1 MSPSVS
7 AERARRSL
15 PIVGNPSKRAAI
27 PPTSPFLPS
36 SPLLL
41 SAQSI
46 SKTHGLRTLFRAVSI
61 SIAEG
66 ERVGL
71 IGPNG
76 AGKSTLLKLLAGIG
90 GEVGEHKPDSGTIT
104 LAKGLRSVY
113 VPQMDVF
120 DDGVTSRDVVTAAA
134 LAGGITAGVHDHHEA
149 EIVGDVILS
158 KIGFDEKHCTTLAN
172 NLSGGWKKRLSIARG
187 LASCGGEPDLLMLDE
202 PTNHLD
208 LEGIDWLEELLLHPP
223 TSNRNFSSVFVT
235 HDRVFL
241 ENVATRVIELSAAYP
256 QGTLSV
262 QGNYSEF
269 LRRKEEFLAGQ
280 ARAEQ
285 ALAQQVK
292 KDLDWLSRKPEARR
306 TKSKSKIF
314 ASYDRQDELADL
326 KTRNL
331 AGGGGGARVDF
342 TGTGR
347 KTRKFIEAK
356 GISYSFPM
364 QHSGGEAGTTEASRR
379 TLFKDVDIQLGAG
392 DCLGL
397 LGPNGSGKTTLIRV
411 LTGEL
416 EPDTGSINLSEP
428 KPRVVVFSQHRKDFD
443 PAMYLEEA
451 LCSVGDVVRF
461 QGMAMHIT
469 AWSRRFL
476 FRDEQLVQPVG
487 SLSGGELARVHI
499 ARIMLEP
506 ADVLVLDEP
515 TNVLDIPTLQVLEEA
530 LEDFPGALVLV
541 THDRAM
547 LSRLSTEV
555 LSLDG
560 KGGAKIYAH
569 LDQALAAQIAAEKAE
584 QLAAKKASA
593 AAQPAAPA
601 QSSSKKKLSYNEQRE
616 FDGMEKKIHT
626 AEELVTKAERTVND
640 PATMS
645 NHIAM
650 SEACQALE
658 AAQAEVAKL
667 YARWE
672 ELESKTR

>member
-1 MSPSVS
+1 M
-7 AERARRSL
+7 RGKWGLARW
-15 PIVGNPSKRAAI
+15 VGARGWVGGV
-27 PPTSPFLPS
+27 LWW
-36 SPLLL
+36 PLLL

-46 SKTHGLRTLFRAVSI
+46 SKTHGLRTLFRGVSL
-61 SIAEG
+61 SIDEG
-66 ERVGL
+66 ERVGF

-76 AGKSTLLKLLAGIG
+76 AGKSTLMKLLAGIG
-90 GEVGEHKPDSGTIT
+90 GEVGEHKPDAGTIT
-104 LAKGLRSVY
+104 LAKGLRCVY
-113 VPQMDVF
+113 VEQMEVF
-120 DDGVTSRDVVTAAA
+120 ADEIDGRAMTSRDVVTEAAM
-134 LAGGITAGVHDHHEA
+134 LGGIAAGVHDHHEA

-158 KIGFDEKHCTTLAN
+158 KIGFDEKHCTTAAN
-172 NLSGGWKKRLSIARG
+172 ALSGGWKKRLSIARA
-187 LASCGGEPDLLMLDE
+187 LASCGGEPDLLLLDE

-208 LEGIDWLEELLLHPP
+208 LEGIEWLEELLLHPP
-223 TSNRNFSSVFVT
+223 MSNRGFSSVFVT

-241 ENVATRVIELSAAYP
+241 ENVATRVIELSGAYP

-262 QGNYSEF
+262 QGNYTEF

-285 ALAQQVK
+285 ALANQVK

-314 ASYDRQDELADL
+314 ASYDRQDELAEL
-326 KTRNL
+326 KTRNAA
-331 AGGGGGARVDF
+331 AGSGGARVDF

-347 KTRKFIEAK
+347 KTRKFIEGKGLAK
-356 GISYSFPM
+356 AM
-364 QHSGGEAGTTEASRR
+364 GEPGRV
-379 TLFKDVDIQLGAG
+379 LFRDVDCELGAG

-416 EPDTGSINLSEP
+416 EPDAGTIRLSEP
-428 KPRVVVFSQHRKDFD
+428 KPRVVVFSQHRKEFE
-443 PAMYLEEA
+443 PSMFLEEA

-476 FRDEQLVQPVG
+476 FRDEQLVQPVA

-515 TNVLDIPTLQVLEEA
+515 TNDLDIPTLQVLEEA

-547 LSRLSTEV
+547 LGRLATEV
-555 LSLDG
+555 LALDG
-560 KGGAKIYAH
+560 KGGARMFAH
-569 LDQALAAQIAAEKAE
+569 LDQALAAIAAAEKAE
-584 QLAAKKASA
+584 LAAAKRAWA
-593 AAQPAAPA
+593 AAQASANGVAAGSGSVP
-601 QSSSKKKLSYNEQRE
+601 STKKKLSYNEQRE
-616 FDGMEKKIHT
+616 FEGIEKRIHA
-626 AEELVTKAERTVND
+626 AEGEASEAEKRVND
-640 PATMS
+640 PGVMGDHRKMT
-645 NHIAM
+645 
-650 SEACQALE
+650 EACHELE
-658 AAQAEVAKL
+658 RAQGEVARL

-672 ELESKTR
+672 ELEGKVR

>member
-1 MSPSVS
+1 M
-7 AERARRSL
+7 
-15 PIVGNPSKRAAI
+15 
-27 PPTSPFLPS
+27 
-36 SPLLL
+36 LL

-46 SKTHGLRTLFRAVSI
+46 SKTHGLRALFSGVSL

-76 AGKSTLLKLLAGIG
+76 AGKSTLMKMLAGIG
-90 GEVGEHKPDSGTIT
+90 GQVGEHKPDAGTIT
-104 LAKGLRSVY
+104 LAKGLRAVY
-113 VPQMDVF
+113 VPQMESF
-120 DDGVTSRDVVTAAA
+120 DEREDGKPINARDVVTDAAM
-134 LAGGITAGVHDHHEA
+134 AGGIAAGLHDHHEA
-149 EIVGDVILS
+149 QIVGDVILS
-158 KIGFDEKHCTTLAN
+158 KIGFDEQHCITPAN
-172 NLSGGWKKRLSIARG
+172 ALSGGWRKRLSIARA

-208 LEGIDWLEELLLHPP
+208 IEGIDWLEELLLHPP
-223 TSNRNFSSVFVT
+223 TSSRSFSSVFVT

-241 ENVATRVIELSAAYP
+241 ENVATRVIELSGAYP

-269 LRRKEEFLAGQ
+269 LRRKGEFLEGQ
-280 ARAEQ
+280 AKQEQ

-292 KDLDWLSRKPEARR
+292 KDLEWLSRKPEARR

-314 ASYDRQDELADL
+314 ASYDRQDELAVL
-326 KTRNL
+326 KNRNAA
-331 AGGGGGARVDF
+331 AGTGGARVDF

-347 KTRKFIEAK
+347 KTRKFIEGKALSK
-356 GISYSFPM
+356 ALGQPP
-364 QHSGGEAGTTEASRR
+364 R
-379 TLFKDVDIQLGAG
+379 TLFRDVDVALGAG

-416 EPDTGSINLSEP
+416 KPDTGEIKLSEP
-428 KPRVVVFSQHRKDFD
+428 KPRVVVFSQHRVDFD

-451 LCSVGDVVRF
+451 LCPVGDQVRF

-515 TNVLDIPTLQVLEEA
+515 TNDLDIPTLEVLEEA

-547 LSRLSTEV
+547 LGRLATEV

-560 KGGAKIYAH
+560 KGGAKMFAH

-584 QLAAKKASA
+584 QAAAKKLATAAQQAANLA
-593 AAQPAAPA
+593 AAP
-601 QSSSKKKLSYNEQRE
+601 STGKKKLSYNQQRE
-616 FDGMEKKIHT
+616 FDGMEKKIHA
-626 AEELVTKAERTVND
+626 AEHVVIEAEKRVND
-640 PATMS
+640 PSVMADHRQMTD
-645 NHIAM
+645 
-650 SEACQALE
+650 ACHDLE
-658 AAQAEVAKL
+658 AAHGEVATL

-672 ELESKTR
+672 DLESKTQ

>member
-1 MSPSVS
+1 M
-7 AERARRSL
+7 
-15 PIVGNPSKRAAI
+15 
-27 PPTSPFLPS
+27 
-36 SPLLL
+36 LL

-76 AGKSTLLKLLAGIG
+76 AGKSTLLKLLAGGGGVG
-90 GEVGEHKPDSGTIT
+90 GEVGEHEPDAGTIT
-104 LAKGLRSVY
+104 LAKGLRAVY

-120 DDGVTSRDVVTAAA
+120 ADGLTAHDIVTAAA

-149 EIVGDVILS
+149 EIVGDIILS
-158 KIGFDEKHCTTLAN
+158 KIGFDEKHCTTPAN
-172 NLSGGWKKRLSIARG
+172 ALSGGWKKRLSIARG
-187 LASCGGEPDLLMLDE
+187 LATCGGEPDLLMLDE

-280 ARAEQ
+280 QRAEQ

-326 KTRNL
+326 KVRNA

-347 KTRKFIEAK
+347 KTRKFIDAK
-356 GISYSFPM
+356 NLSKSLGDPPRI
-364 QHSGGEAGTTEASRR
+364 
-379 TLFKDVDIQLGAG
+379 LFQDVDIQLGAG

-416 EPDTGSINLSEP
+416 EPDTGTINLSEP
-428 KPRVVVFSQHRKDFD
+428 KPRVVVFSQHRKGFD
-443 PAMYLEEA
+443 PSMYLEEA

-461 QGMAMHIT
+461 QGMVMHIT

-515 TNVLDIPTLQVLEEA
+515 TNDLDIPTLQVLEEA

-560 KGGAKIYAH
+560 NGGAKVYAH
-569 LDQALAAQIAAEKAE
+569 LDQALAAQIAAEKAA
-584 QLAAKKASA
+584 QQAAKKASI
-593 AAQPAAPA
+593 AAQPAPAAP
-601 QSSSKKKLSYNEQRE
+601 SSKKKLSYHEQRE
-616 FDGMEKKIHT
+616 FDGIEKKIHT
-626 AEELVTKAERTVND
+626 AEEAVTKAERIVND
-640 PATMS
+640 PATMAS
-645 NHIAM
+645 HVAM
-650 SEACQALE
+650 TNACHTLE

-672 ELESKTR
+672 ELESKIR

>member
-1 MSPSVS
+1 M
-7 AERARRSL
+7 
-15 PIVGNPSKRAAI
+15 
-27 PPTSPFLPS
+27 
-36 SPLLL
+36 LL

-46 SKTHGLRTLFRAVSI
+46 SKTHGLRKLFHGVSL
-61 SIAEG
+61 SIDEG
-66 ERVGL
+66 ERVGF

-76 AGKSTLLKLLAGIG
+76 AGKSTLMKLLAGIG
-90 GEVGEHKPDSGTIT
+90 GEVGEHKPDEGAIT
-104 LAKGLRSVY
+104 LAKGSRCVY
-113 VPQMDVF
+113 VPQMEVF
-120 DDGVTSRDVVTAAA
+120 EDGMTSREVVTEAAA
-134 LAGGITAGVHDHHEA
+134 AGGIAAGVHDHHEA

-158 KIGFDEKHCTTLAN
+158 RIGFDEKHCITLAN
-172 NLSGGWKKRLSIARG
+172 NLSGGWKKRLSIARA
-187 LASCGGEPDLLMLDE
+187 LASCGGEPDLLLLDE

-208 LEGIDWLEELLLHPP
+208 LEGIDWLEELLLRPP
-223 TSNRNFSSVFVT
+223 TQNRNFSSVFVT

-241 ENVATRVIELSAAYP
+241 ENVATRVIELSGAYP

-262 QGNYSEF
+262 QGNYTEF

-280 ARAEQ
+280 AKQEQ

-314 ASYDRQDELADL
+314 ASYDRQDQLAELQ
-326 KTRNL
+326 TRNAA
-331 AGGGGGARVDF
+331 AGTGGARVDF

-347 KTRKFIEAK
+347 KTRKFIEGK
-356 GISYSFPM
+356 NLSKSL
-364 QHSGGEAGTTEASRR
+364 GGRL
-379 TLFKDVDIQLGAG
+379 LFSDVDCELGAG

-397 LGPNGSGKTTLIRV
+397 LGPNGSGKTTLIRI

-416 EPDTGSINLSEP
+416 SPDTGSIKLSEP

-443 PAMYLEEA
+443 PTMFLEEA
-451 LCSVGDVVRF
+451 LCPVGDVVRF

-476 FRDEQLVQPVG
+476 FRDEQLVQPVA

-515 TNVLDIPTLQVLEEA
+515 TNDLDIPTLQVLEEA

-547 LSRLSTEV
+547 LGRLATEV
-555 LSLDG
+555 LALDG
-560 KGGAKIYAH
+560 KGGAKMFAH
-569 LDQALAAQIAAEKAE
+569 LDQALAAIAAAEKAE
-584 QLAAKKASA
+584 LAAARKEA
-593 AAQPAAPA
+593 AAKANANGTPV
-601 QSSSKKKLSYNEQRE
+601 STGSSKKKLSYNEQRE
-616 FDGMEKKIHT
+616 FDGIEKKIHAAEALAAT
-626 AEELVTKAERTVND
+626 AEKQVNNPTVMAD
-640 PATMS
+640 HRKMTD
-645 NHIAM
+645 
-650 SEACQALE
+650 ACHDLE

>member
-1 MSPSVS
+1 MD
-7 AERARRSL
+7 ASL
-15 PIVGNPSKRAAI
+15 TPGRV
-27 PPTSPFLPS
+27 PS

-41 SAQSI
+41 TAQSI
-46 SKTHGLRTLFRAVSI
+46 SKTHGLRTLFRGVTI

-90 GEVGEHKPDSGTIT
+90 GEVGEHKPDAGTIT
-104 LAKGLRSVY
+104 LAKGLRAVY

-120 DDGVTSRDVVTAAA
+120 EGDDITARDVVTAAA
-134 LAGGITAGVHDHHEA
+134 LEGGIAAGVHDHHEA

-158 KIGFDEKHCTTLAN
+158 KIGFDEKHCITPAN
-172 NLSGGWKKRLSIARG
+172 ALSGGWKKRLSIARG
-187 LASCGGEPDLLMLDE
+187 LATCGGEPDLLMLDE

-223 TSNRNFSSVFVT
+223 MSNRNFASVFVT

-241 ENVATRVIELSAAYP
+241 ENVATRVIELSGAYP

-262 QGNYSEF
+262 QGNYTEF

-280 ARAEQ
+280 ARQEQ

-292 KDLDWLSRKPEARR
+292 KDLEWLSRKPEARR

-314 ASYDRQDELADL
+314 ASYDRQDELAGL
-326 KTRNL
+326 KERN
-331 AGGGGGARVDF
+331 AAAGGGGARVDF

-347 KTRKFIEAK
+347 KTRKFIAATGLSK
-356 GISYSFPM
+356 SLGDPP
-364 QHSGGEAGTTEASRR
+364 RV
-379 TLFKDVDIQLGAG
+379 LFKDVDVELGAG

-397 LGPNGSGKTTLIRV
+397 LGPNGSGKTTLIRL

-416 EPDTGSINLSEP
+416 APDAGTIKLSEP

-443 PAMYLEEA
+443 PTMFLGEA

-515 TNVLDIPTLQVLEEA
+515 TNDLDIPTLQVLEEA

-547 LSRLSTEV
+547 LGRLATEV
-555 LSLDG
+555 LALDG
-560 KGGAKIYAH
+560 KGGAKMYAH
-569 LDQALAAQIAAEKAE
+569 LDQALAAQLAAEKAE
-584 QLAAKKASA
+584 AAAAKKAASVAQAASA
-593 AAQPAAPA
+593 AAAPVLA
-601 QSSSKKKLSYNEQRE
+601 GKKKLSYNEQRE
-616 FDGMEKKIHT
+616 FDGMEKKIHD
-626 AEELVTKAERTVND
+626 AERVAAEAEQRVND
-640 PATMS
+640 PGVMGDHRKMT
-645 NHIAM
+645 
-650 SEACQALE
+650 EACRELE
-658 AAQAEVAKL
+658 VAQEAVAKL

-672 ELESKTR
+672 ELEAKVR